1 MSKKIIR
8 AVKIRLLPT
17 VEQEKLFWRSA
28 GTARWAYNYFL
39 AENLRIYEQ
48 YILNGRTGAYC
59 ANESEVRK
67 YINNV
72 LKKTT
77 HIWLNDIGSN
87 VVKQAIKD
95 ADKALKDFFSGFI
108 VKLKLA
114 IGASIEILTDE

>member
-48 YILNGRTGAYC
+48 YILNGRTGTYC

-95 ADKALKDFFSGFI
+95 AGKALKDFFSGFI